1 MICRESVVPVEI
13 VDIKRQDEERK
24 KNQEEQMQEI
34 KRRKLNGDFKNHNKL
49 GQKNNLSKY
58 FSSSSQNQNSQK
70 QSNSSCSVTS

>member
-1 MICRESVVPVEI
+1 
-13 VDIKRQDEERK
+13 
-24 KNQEEQMQEI
+24 MQEI

-70 QSNSSCSVTS
+70 QSNSSCSITSQDIFRQADELKESFQKVLEES